1 MSLKRIFGVFFG
13 IVGAVLLV
21 VVLYV
26 AFADLGRHKGR
37 IEAFVTKTI
46 GRPFVIE
53 GPLKVRLLPVIDVSA
68 ERVRLGNVPGG
79 SEPQMVE
86 IGKVAV
92 KIDFW
97 SLISGP
103 PDVRSFELTD
113 ATVLLEQ
120 GPDGKGNWVMGAP
133 ETEEEDA
140 ESEDEDAKDEAV
152 EVPVVIRNAQ
162 LNNVRLTYREAKKSD
177 RVLQLDKLSIT
188 PGREELLALDGQGK
202 LDIYPVALK
211 GEMGPL
217 KSLLSASDMRA
228 HMQVG
233 LGKLAMDINGV
244 VGKLDPLDGADLTL
258 KVEHPELGSMLRKL
272 EVPVIASGTMQIDG
286 RLKDAGA
293 LTNLDFNAK
302 VGELTASTSGTIKE
316 LSLVGADLTLKVE
329 HTEIGGVL
337 EALKLPVIATGPM
350 RIDTRI
356 KDVGKYRQLD
366 LKAKLGDLAAS
377 VNGTLKTRS
386 LIGSNLKFEAT
397 AGDAARL
404 AKAFDV
410 SGVPA
415 APLKVSGHTVRSR
428 KELKFDSVTADIAG
442 ASVRANGSLWP
453 AGERKV
459 ALKFE
464 VAAASLKK
472 LKDTWPELQVAASG
486 GFESG
491 KDRIELKDLQATLG
505 KTQLTGSLLLAGK
518 HIEAQLSSP
527 RVDLTPF
534 FPQEEKTETA
544 DGKKAPPPPPPPKE
558 SKESKEPK
566 EQFVFSEKPLDIKKM
581 KETDAKVHLA
591 FGELVLGDRSIKNLD
606 ANLLA
611 DHGKLTFDLRAA
623 GAHEGTMQGAGT
635 LVPAGDGTVDLDMKF
650 DISNVRASLGSAEI
664 PAADVPPL
672 GMAMNIKI
680 HGSSPRQLAS
690 GANGQLLFTQGAGR
704 TKSGF
709 ISAYGSGVVSQLGEK
724 LNPFAKEDPFMKLD
738 CTIARADI
746 VNGQVTVQPVLV
758 QTEKVTITAQGTID
772 LHTEKLLLD
781 FNTRPRKGIGVSPG
795 MFTNPLIRL
804 EGTLASPKIGMGA
817 KGVAS
822 GALAAATGG
831 ATVVAGGFL
840 DRMQGEQDLCGPTL
854 ETARNPTV
862 AKK

>member
-1 MSLKRIFGVFFG
+1 
-13 IVGAVLLV
+13 
-21 VVLYV
+21 
-26 AFADLGRHKGR
+26 
-37 IEAFVTKTI
+37 
-46 GRPFVIE
+46 
-53 GPLKVRLLPVIDVSA
+53 
-68 ERVRLGNVPGG
+68 
-79 SEPQMVE
+79 
-86 IGKVAV
+86 
-92 KIDFW
+92 
-97 SLISGP
+97 
-103 PDVRSFELTD
+103 
-113 ATVLLEQ
+113 
-120 GPDGKGNWVMGAP
+120 MGAP

-140 ESEDEDAKDEAV
+140 ESEDEADAKDQAV
-152 EVPVVIRNAQ
+152 EVPVVIRSAQ
-162 LNNVRLTYREAKKSD
+162 LSKVRLTYREAKKSD

-188 PGREELLALDGQGK
+188 PGREELLALDGHGMV
-202 LDIYPVALK
+202 DIYPLALK
-211 GEMGPL
+211 GEWGPL
-217 KSLLSASDMRA
+217 KSVLSARDMRTA
-228 HMQVG
+228 MQVS
-233 LGKLAMDINGV
+233 LGKLAMDIHGV
-244 VGKLDPLDGADLTL
+244 VGSLDPLDGVDLTF

-272 EVPVIASGTMQIDG
+272 EVPVIATGVMQIDG

-329 HTEIGGVL
+329 HTEIGAVL

-386 LIGSNLKFEAT
+386 LIGSNLKFEAM

-415 APLKVSGHTVRSR
+415 APLKVGGHTVWSR

-505 KTQLTGSLLLAGK
+505 KTQLAGSLLLAGK

-544 DGKKAPPPPPPPKE
+544 NGKKAPPPHPP
-558 SKESKEPK
+558 PK
-566 EQFVFSEKPLDIKKM
+566 EQFVFSEKPLDLKKM
-581 KETDAKVHLA
+581 KDTDAKVHLA

-606 ANLLA
+606 TNLRA
-611 DHGKLTFDLRAA
+611 EHGKLTFDLRGA
-623 GAHEGTMQGAGT
+623 GAQEGTMQGAGT

-650 DISNVRASLGSAEI
+650 DISNVRASLGSEEI
-664 PAADVPPL
+664 APADVPPL
-672 GMAMNIKI
+672 GVALNITI
-680 HGSSPRQLAS
+680 HGSSPRQMAS
-690 GANGQLLFTQGAGR
+690 GANGHLLLTQGAGK

-709 ISAYGSGVVSQLGEK
+709 ISAYGGGVVSELAGK
-724 LNPFAKEDPFMKLD
+724 LNPFAKEDPFMRLD
-738 CTIARADI
+738 CTVARADI
-746 VNGQVTVQPVLV
+746 VDGKVTLEPVLL

-804 EGTLASPKIGMGA
+804 EGTLTSPKIGLGA

-854 ETARNPTV
+854 EAARNPTV